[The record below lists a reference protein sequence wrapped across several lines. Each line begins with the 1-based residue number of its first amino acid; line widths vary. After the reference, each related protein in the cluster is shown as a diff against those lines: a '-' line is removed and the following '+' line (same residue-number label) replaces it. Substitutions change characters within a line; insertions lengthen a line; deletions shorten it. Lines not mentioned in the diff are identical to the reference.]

1 MSSSSGH
8 STWVSS
14 FPRDLTSLYISRPHN
29 SAAHASL
36 SDFHEPEPVRS
47 DRRRHMTSSSAS
59 MEQCGIGA
67 PKVLSRESVLSTA
80 LMSDKVSLVPR
91 TVYWHLRNRSPEIL
105 EKPWGKRRLIGEPLS
120 GSRKQRDERRD
131 VVVPI
136 DAISSCHWRTASSVT
151 GSCPLVNR
159 ERARS
164 QSSRGKS
171 KASVWNPRRAPRCG
185 TQCSL

>member
-105 EKPWGKRRLIGEPLS
+105 EIPSSIG
-120 GSRKQRDERRD
+120 GSAGN
-131 VVVPI
+131 PF
-136 DAISSCHWRTASSVT
+136 T
-151 GSCPLVNR
+151 LR
-159 ERARS
+159 ELDSAD
-164 QSSRGKS
+164 SR
-171 KASVWNPRRAPRCG
+171 VDFH
-185 TQCSL
+185 L